1 MPCFPTKQQQTCA
14 QLSHPTEGW
23 QAQGLAATSIA
34 WGAWGGAG
42 MAAASPAVAT
52 RLARV
57 GVAAIQ
63 PLAGLAALEQA
74 AAAARSGTV
83 MAAALLWQ
91 RLLVDGR
98 QQAPFFAEFA
108 AVAAA
113 AAARSD
119 KAADA
124 SVTVAVTG
132 RQRSK
137 QRSKE
142 VEVQQAV
149 ETLPA
154 APLPAWATL
163 DWAER
168 LEFFTSQLSALV
180 AQAAGKAVD
189 PSKPLL
195 SAGLDSLGAVE
206 VRREAAQLAGME
218 LPVTLIFDYPSV
230 AEIAA
235 FIVGKLPAPVAE
247 QPSAAPVPVAA
258 GSSGASRK
266 RSSGGRRHRRALA
279 AVPAEPAPLSAEERL
294 AIARSKVLGSV
305 AAVLGGAEVAASMPL
320 MNAGLDSLSAVELR
334 KELNS
339 AFGIELPPTVVFDY
353 PTVDDLVGH
362 LAAHVPAPPAAAA
375 APAAAAEGY
384 GGSLSS
390 DCDSGS
396 DSDGE
401 LEAGSS
407 DMAAVGNDQRQ
418 LVVRRSSSDREQE
431 PPNTQLVPAGAL
443 VPLGPVNKR
452 APRLTKPGY
461 FTVPSMERLA
471 CMSDAELRAVP
482 RLVIGR
488 SGVGEI
494 AYLYPVNLL
503 DADLDEIV
511 SIERGRIALY
521 PNRTPPTPAPLPAR
535 PALPGPARA
544 ASKSRQLAL
553 LAPAGPP
560 PETPAAAAGRRRARL
575 LATLHGGSSAMHAPA
590 LPLQLVRPPVGEGLN
605 QPALL
610 TFRRMALRQPADR
623 RAVDAFR
630 GRLFEAAARMGGLF
644 VHYDPVD
651 GVWLLK
657 LDTWL

>member
-1 MPCFPTKQQQTCA
+1 MSERSSSHLVLLGRSVGLASLEAALGAAWRQAVSSGSSTMLTVQQCDSAAAADAAGLALSLRSCGAAVGSLIHAAGVLRDALLSNQTAANLRAAIAPKSVAARSLAARLCWAVPTGSQQLFSSIASLLGSGGQASYAAANALLDATA
-14 QLSHPTEGW
+14 EGW

-180 AQAAGKAVD
+180 AQAAGKAVS

-195 SAGLDSLGAVE
+195 SAGLDSLG
-206 VRREAAQLAGME
+206 
-218 LPVTLIFDYPSV
+218 
-230 AEIAA
+230 
-235 FIVGKLPAPVAE
+235 
-247 QPSAAPVPVAA
+247 
-258 GSSGASRK
+258 K
-266 RSSGGRRHRRALA
+266 RSLA
-279 AVPAEPAPLSAEERL
+279 
-294 AIARSKVLGSV
+294 
-305 AAVLGGAEVAASMPL
+305 
-320 MNAGLDSLSAVELR
+320 
-334 KELNS
+334 
-339 AFGIELPPTVVFDY
+339 
-353 PTVDDLVGH
+353 
-362 LAAHVPAPPAAAA
+362 
-375 APAAAAEGY
+375 
-384 GGSLSS
+384 
-390 DCDSGS
+390 
-396 DSDGE
+396 
-401 LEAGSS
+401 
-407 DMAAVGNDQRQ
+407 
-418 LVVRRSSSDREQE
+418 
-431 PPNTQLVPAGAL
+431 
-443 VPLGPVNKR
+443 
-452 APRLTKPGY
+452 
-461 FTVPSMERLA
+461 
-471 CMSDAELRAVP
+471 
-482 RLVIGR
+482 
-488 SGVGEI
+488 
-494 AYLYPVNLL
+494 
-503 DADLDEIV
+503 
-511 SIERGRIALY
+511 
-521 PNRTPPTPAPLPAR
+521 
-535 PALPGPARA
+535 
-544 ASKSRQLAL
+544 
-553 LAPAGPP
+553 
-560 PETPAAAAGRRRARL
+560 
-575 LATLHGGSSAMHAPA
+575 
-590 LPLQLVRPPVGEGLN
+590 
-605 QPALL
+605 
-610 TFRRMALRQPADR
+610 
-623 RAVDAFR
+623 
-630 GRLFEAAARMGGLF
+630 
-644 VHYDPVD
+644 
-651 GVWLLK
+651 
-657 LDTWL
+657 